1 MRLAKILSTAAAA
14 LALAVF
20 AAPAGATIIDLYA
33 NLDGAQEVPANVT
46 TGTGSAS
53 ITYDDV
59 SNLLSWTI
67 TFSDLQGTTT
77 DAHFHGPAT
86 FGVSAGVRVP
96 IPHTDG
102 LTADTLIGS
111 TTISEAFEAELL
123 GQLWYINIHSTFDP
137 SGEIRGQV
145 IPEPGTLLLLG
156 MGLIAV
162 AARRRPRHG

>member
-1 MRLAKILSTAAAA
+1 MQPARLLCTAIAA
-14 LALAVF
+14 LALSFV
-20 AAPAGATIIDLYA
+20 AAPANAAIINLYA
-33 NLDGAQEVPANVT
+33 NLDGLQEVPANVT
-46 TGTGSAS
+46 TGNGTAS

-77 DAHFHGPAT
+77 DAHFHGPAPV
-86 FGVSAGVRVP
+86 GVNAGVRVP

-123 GQLWYINIHSTFDP
+123 GQLWYINIHSTFDTG
-137 SGEIRGQV
+137 GEIRGQV
-145 IPEPGTLLLLG
+145 IPEPGTLLLAGL
-156 MGLIAV
+156 GLIAL
-162 AARRRPRHG
+162 AARRRLQS